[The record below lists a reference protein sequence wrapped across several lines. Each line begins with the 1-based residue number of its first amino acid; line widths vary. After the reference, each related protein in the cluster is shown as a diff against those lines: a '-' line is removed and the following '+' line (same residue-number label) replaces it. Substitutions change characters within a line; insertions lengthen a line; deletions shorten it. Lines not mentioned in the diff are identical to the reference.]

1 MREIHSTKFVSLLS
15 PIHQDQG
22 KAFGKVLGVGGGV
35 LSLFQGPSFKGPE
48 TNHSTLRKCTP
59 QREEIETESLNA
71 YNH

>member
-22 KAFGKVLGVGGGV
+22 KAYGKVWVLGGG

-48 TNHSTLRKCTP
+48 TNHSTLRKHTP